1 MEAPEA
7 DKARKEDIKTHPL
20 GMKSSG
26 VGTNDTSRSS
36 GINDETTIADELNDL
51 SFDSQT
57 SKQQGSRK
65 TSSASQLS
73 YNPGGDENLS
83 VTVNHSKYEMNLKG
97 KPQILIL
104 IEHLIC

>member
-1 MEAPEA
+1 
-7 DKARKEDIKTHPL
+7 
-20 GMKSSG
+20 MKSSG

-65 TSSASQLS
+65 QAVHHS
-73 YNPGGDENLS
+73 Y
-83 VTVNHSKYEMNLKG
+83 HI
-97 KPQILIL
+97 ILVVMRTFR
-104 IEHLIC
+104 